1 MTRRIFRTIF
11 LVAMVVLLACLGLI
25 MGVLYDYFNQL
36 QQVQLR
42 NQLEMVAH
50 GVEEAG
56 KDYVAELDVTS
67 CRITWVAQDG
77 AILYDTKSDESRMEN
92 HLEREEIQEA
102 LESGYGESTRY
113 SHTMM
118 SQSLY
123 TAKRMSDGSVLRL
136 SMDESTVVV
145 LVMGMI
151 QPVCVI
157 FLAVVV
163 LAMFL
168 AARLSRRVVKP
179 LNEVNLDDPLSAGGY
194 AEITPLLR
202 RLDSQQ
208 KQLRSQEKELKRRQ
222 DEFQTV
228 IGNMSEGLVLLN
240 RRGTVLSIN
249 PAAMQ
254 LLGVADCVGKDI
266 LATERTAE
274 VRELV
279 LRAVDGH
286 REERLVGLPSGQY
299 QVDANPVE
307 SNGVVTGVVLLLFDV
322 TEKQK
327 SEVMRREF
335 TANVSHELK
344 TPLHSIS
351 GYAELL
357 YRGMVQSEDVG
368 YFSEKIYTESQRMI
382 KLVEDIIRLS
392 RLDEG
397 AEQMLWEQVDLL
409 DLAQNIVKNF
419 SDVAHKAGVT
429 MEIKGEHASVPG
441 ITQLLSTAVS
451 NLVDNGVK
459 YNRPGGS
466 ITVDVGQNDK
476 SAWITVRDTGIGIPQ
491 EHQDRIF
498 ERFYRVDKSHSKAV
512 GGTGLGL
519 SIVKHTAAIHN
530 AEIELESVLEEG
542 TAVTI
547 RFTKS

>member
-11 LVAMVVLLACLGLI
+11 LVAMIVLVACLGLV

-50 GVEEAG
+50 GVEKVG
-56 KDYVAELDVTS
+56 KDYVTELDGTS

-77 AILYDTKSDESRMEN
+77 TILYDTNSDKSHMEN

-118 SQSLY
+118 AQSLY
-123 TAKRMSDGSVLRL
+123 AAKRMSDGSILRL

-151 QPVCVI
+151 QPVCAI
-157 FLAVVV
+157 SLAVVV

-266 LATERTAE
+266 LATERTTE
-274 VRELV
+274 IRELV

-286 REERLVGLPSGQY
+286 RGERFVELPGGQY

-357 YRGMVQSEDVG
+357 YRGMVQPEDVG
-368 YFSEKIYTESQRMI
+368 YFSEKIYAESQRMI

-409 DLAQNIVKNF
+409 DLAQNIVTNF
-419 SDVAHKAGVT
+419 SDVAHQAGVAV
-429 MEIKGEHASVPG
+429 ELKGESTVIQG
-441 ITQLLSTAVS
+441 IAQLLSTAVS
-451 NLVDNGVK
+451 NLVDNAVK

-466 ITVDVGQNDK
+466 VTVYVGQSDK
-476 SAWITVRDTGIGIPQ
+476 SAWITVKDTGIGIPK

-530 AEIELESVLEEG
+530 AEIELESVLGEG
-542 TAVTI
+542 TSVTI
-547 RFTKS
+547 RFTK